1 MLEALGENTEGKGLD
16 ARNRFVP
23 ILTIDQDTREI
34 TDFTDPAPVLF
45 PLKLDSELHRVFGHG
60 LKLIGRRAYC
70 LTKCA

>member
-1 MLEALGENTEGKGLD
+1 MLEALGENTEGKSLD

-45 PLKLDSELHRVFGHG
+45 PLKLDSELHRVFRHG

-70 LTKCA
+70 LTNSA